1 VSLSERPPSAG
12 HTPFQRWAER
22 LNDFLVKTKSKLAFL
37 TTDDSAGD
45 DGVFLYD
52 RTGYPVV
59 SKGGEWRQVLLADGF
74 GSVYRQTS
82 QAATAILTEQQI
94 VFEGTDFTGHL
105 AWDPLDP
112 TKISFTEGG
121 VYKIDGHLQL
131 ASSNANLQTFAYW
144 ASINGQDI
152 GHSERQSIAQNGG
165 FATIAISDIIT
176 VTTSDYL
183 QINFSVTS
191 TNLTL
196 DGSAAVGDIPASF
209 AAEVYLTRIQQ

>member
-1 VSLSERPPSAG
+1 MSLSERPPSAG

-45 DGVFLYD
+45 DGVLLYD

-82 QAATAILTEQQI
+82 QTATAADQEQHI
-94 VFEGTDFTGHL
+94 TFEGSDFQGHL
-105 AWDPLDP
+105 SWEITDP
-112 TKISFTEGG
+112 TKIIFNEGG

-131 ASSNANLQTFAYW
+131 KSTSANSQTFAYW
-144 ASINGQDI
+144 ASVNGVDI
-152 GHSERQSIAQNGG
+152 GHSERQTIAQNGG
-165 FATIAISDIIT
+165 FATIAISDIII
-176 VTTSDYL
+176 VNPSDYL
-183 QINFSVTS
+183 IINFSVTS
-191 TNLTL
+191 TNLSL
-196 DGSAAVGDIPASF
+196 DGSSAVGDIPPAF